1 MHSKSD
7 NLLIVTVAGRIRWLK
22 GAIET
27 LRDPLDVLVVDD
39 ATPGNEIR
47 DFCQEKG
54 LAYIT
59 KPKPK
64 GLTNSWNEGFKF
76 FRENKYKRC
85 ILSNDDVRF
94 PKGFS
99 RGLLAGTDNFT
110 VACPICNM
118 PTRKK
123 NLNRLQWLF
132 RYTEL
137 PPKKIDAIQQ
147 LLEKKYIKSPYTQ
160 TSDFNGFCFAFSNNI
175 CKYVFSD
182 TKLFDPK
189 HINIKNENE
198 LEKRIRKRRGTIA
211 VCRTSYVFHFKAG
224 TYGELHLK
232 NRDCLWR

>member
-1 MHSKSD
+1 MV
-7 NLLIVTVAGRIRWLK
+7 LTVAGRLKWVK

-64 GLTNSWNEGFKF
+64 GLTNSWNRAYQF

-99 RGLLAGTDNFT
+99 ESLFDGLRDFYLVGPLSNQPGTGHKQRVGGFIDRGLNPD
-110 VACPICNM
+110 
-118 PTRKK
+118 R
-123 NLNRLQWLF
+123 
-132 RYTEL
+132 
-137 PPKKIDAIQQ
+137 IDRVQKA
-147 LLEKKYIKSPYTQ
+147 LEEEYG
-160 TSDFNGFCFAFSNNI
+160 SDPFIPFSTINGFCFAFSQVIQQFEFSNNVLFNPRRINTANEDELCRRINKTVRGRIAI
-175 CKYVFSD
+175 CK
-182 TKLFDPK
+182 
-189 HINIKNENE
+189 I
-198 LEKRIRKRRGTIA
+198 
-211 VCRTSYVFHFKAG
+211 SYVWHFKGG
-224 TYGELHLK
+224 TYKEIKLK
-232 NRDCLWR
+232 DRNMLWRR